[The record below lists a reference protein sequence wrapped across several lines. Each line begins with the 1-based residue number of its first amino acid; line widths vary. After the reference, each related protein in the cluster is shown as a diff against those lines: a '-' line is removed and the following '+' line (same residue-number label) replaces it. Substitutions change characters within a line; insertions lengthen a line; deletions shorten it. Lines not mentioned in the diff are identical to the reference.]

1 MARFVY
7 AKVYCDILRHPLFR
21 SRPDFETKLVLGLIL
36 EAKEHTED
44 GVLRKLTA
52 EDARA
57 LCHIKAS
64 VQKVQEAI
72 DYLVAVGWLI
82 PHPELAYEIK
92 DFLPRQE
99 ADSAA
104 DRMARWRE
112 THRDDPVTK
121 RNEDPKRKSDE
132 TVTKRNAVRN
142 SASPDK
148 EGEVDV
154 EEEVEKNKNKILAAE
169 GKNRPLVAGEE
180 SIPPEK
186 PKAAHGKLIPVG
198 ATTPIWRAYSAAF
211 EKRYGAAPPSNGRN
225 NGMLAQLIA
234 RIGAEEAPAVAAFY
248 VEHPKAK
255 YVVNG
260 HPVGMLLQDCETLRT
275 EWVTGN
281 RTTET
286 AARLQDRSEANLNG
300 WSKHLSTAKGSG

>member
-64 VQKVQEAI
+64 AQKVQEAL
-72 DYLVAVGWLI
+72 DYLVSVGWLI

-112 THRDDPVTK
+112 AHPVTK
-121 RNEDPKRKSDE
+121 RNEEAKRKSDE

-142 SASPDK
+142 SAFPDQ
-148 EGEVDV
+148 EGE
-154 EEEVEKNKNKILAAE
+154 EEAEKEEDQKALSGLQANPPASRSPAREVFEHWKQRMSKRPNTVFGSKRE
-169 GKNRPLVAGEE
+169 GKVKARLREGYTVAQL
-180 SIPPEK
+180 
-186 PKAAHGKLIPVG
+186 KLAVDGCAQSGFHMGDNPDAKLWNDLELICRDETKTDG
-198 ATTPIWRAYSAAF
+198 FIAIA
-211 EKRYGAAPPSNGRN
+211 EQQQAPPVR
-225 NGMLAQLIA
+225 LVEHRETDAEIEA
-234 RIGAEEAPAVAAFY
+234 RILG
-248 VEHPKAK
+248 KAN
-255 YVVNG
+255 V
-260 HPVGMLLQDCETLRT
+260 
-275 EWVTGN
+275 
-281 RTTET
+281 
-286 AARLQDRSEANLNG
+286 
-300 WSKHLSTAKGSG
+300 